1 MATLN
6 NFKNAVEDFIRDS
19 SKWIHRSN
27 NTHLS
32 IMFCELGGVDDV
44 SNYSTGALHIQINW
58 SLDDRRGEWEHVN
71 KANYWWAANKDDLV
85 DCSPIVY
92 HYATAHGQ
100 SLIFG
105 WWATPQ
111 KLVNLKLPPLI
122 VANETQLSSG
132 VIVLW
137 NQWRI
142 SIILVENLKRTIEI
156 TRSQT
161 VPYGEHFPL
170 CIAFR
175 DFPWLWCFKHK
186 ELMQP
191 GI

>member
-1 MATLN
+1 VVLTTWATTVPER
-6 NFKNAVEDFIRDS
+6 FTYK
-19 SKWIHRSN
+19 
-27 NTHLS
+27 
-32 IMFCELGGVDDV
+32 
-44 SNYSTGALHIQINW
+44 STGVW
-58 SLDDRRGEWEHVN
+58 MTDV
-71 KANYWWAANKDDLV
+71 ANGNMWIKLIIDEQHKDDLV